1 MIKAYLEEAEYEV
14 ITIDNP
20 TQSLTYLFKHKP
32 DLVLIDFSMP
42 GINGNKLCR
51 IIKTSPLF
59 KNTPLIM
66 ISGNSKML
74 TPENMKEAGAIDYL
88 AKPFRK

>member
-59 KNTPLIM
+59 KNTPLI
-66 ISGNSKML
+66 
-74 TPENMKEAGAIDYL
+74 
-88 AKPFRK
+88 RVC